1 MIIKADKNMINDL
14 ILLWKEAF
22 QDEENYIL
30 NYINNYFDKIIVYTE
45 NSIPVAMLSLLD
57 AEIKINGE
65 NKSCK
70 YIYAVATKEEH
81 RGKGISSKL
90 MKHVKSIADKNDE
103 ILVLVPASESL
114 FEFYHKFGFVEYFYI
129 FDKYFLIKNLEPKK
143 YFNIVI
149 DDLKELEY
157 LEIRNEVFDSDG
169 YISWDLKHIKYA
181 LNLENRFYKKITI
194 ENQYYII
201 YYYVYNQ
208 DLYIIETSLT
218 LDIIET
224 VIFYLSKE
232 YSIKNVFVRMKN
244 VEHKSNKRFAMLYS
258 KNKIDLNK
266 NAYIN
271 LVLD

>member
-1 MIIKADKNMINDL
+1 MIIQADKNMINDL

-30 NYINNYFDKIIVYTE
+30 NYINHYFDKIMVYTE
-45 NSIPVAMLSLLD
+45 NNFPVAMLSLLD

-70 YIYAVATKEEH
+70 YIYAVATKENH

-90 MKHVKSIADKNDE
+90 MEHVKSIADKNDE

-114 FEFYHKFGFVEYFYI
+114 FEFYRKFGFCESFYI
-129 FDKYFLIKNLEPKK
+129 FETNYSLEKIKPNNNFM
-143 YFNIVI
+143 FNISE
-149 DDLKELEY
+149 LKEEEY
-157 LEIRNEVFDSDG
+157 LKIRNKAFDNDG

-194 ENQYYII
+194 KSQDYII
-201 YYYVYNQ
+201 YYYIYNQ
-208 DLYIIETSLT
+208 GLYIIETSLT
-218 LDIIET
+218 PDILET

-232 YSIKNVFVRMKN
+232 YIIKNAFVRMKT
-244 VEHKSNKRFAMLYS
+244 VENKTNRRFAMLYS
-258 KNKIDLNK
+258 RNKIGLNK